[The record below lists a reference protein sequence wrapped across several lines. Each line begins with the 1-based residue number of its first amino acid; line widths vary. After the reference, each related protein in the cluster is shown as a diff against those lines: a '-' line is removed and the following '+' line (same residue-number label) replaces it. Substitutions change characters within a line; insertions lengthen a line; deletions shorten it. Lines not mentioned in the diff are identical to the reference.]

1 MIETIVNREVGKM
14 ENIINKI
21 KELDRS
27 LSEKEKTRYQFENFK
42 KDLHLL
48 YLYSDTFLKNKFLSD
63 IQKLLIPTNI
73 SENDIKPVNK
83 LVLFLIYQEHNNGKG
98 YKEFFEEYGDIDN
111 FSMKFKPL
119 MSEKDW
125 DLLDKSIAK
134 FNNYEKKITSG
145 RFYIRYTELF
155 NKNKLNKLFDYIVAY
170 YLYVNNKLVFADSEL
185 FLEKYYSSDFYE
197 PLKNLI
203 DEIKIDSNHLKK
215 LPPIWLKKVVD
226 LRNYL
231 YAEEMNTKGKTGYGK
246 GFFIGNTDLNYFQL
260 ENRNNDIKSKL
271 DDELKELL
279 NSNWFKSLILK
290 SLLDKDTIV
299 MDVSDYMEKNY
310 VLKV

>member
-1 MIETIVNREVGKM
+1 M

-27 LSEKEKTRYQFENFK
+27 LSEKEKTRYQFENLK

-83 LVLFLIYQEHNNGKG
+83 LVLFLIYKEHNNGKG

-111 FSMKFKPL
+111 FMEFKHL
-119 MSEKDW
+119 MSEEDW
-125 DLLDKSIAK
+125 DLLDKSIAQ
-134 FNNYEKKITSG
+134 FNNYEKKIPSG

-170 YLYVNNKLVFADSEL
+170 YLYVNNKLVFADSEH
-185 FLEKYYSSDFYE
+185 FLENYYSSDFYE

-203 DEIKIDSNHLKK
+203 DEIKIDSNNLKK

-231 YAEEMNTKGKTGYGK
+231 YAEEKNTKGKTGYG
-246 GFFIGNTDLNYFQL
+246 
-260 ENRNNDIKSKL
+260 
-271 DDELKELL
+271 
-279 NSNWFKSLILK
+279 
-290 SLLDKDTIV
+290 
-299 MDVSDYMEKNY
+299 
-310 VLKV
+310 

>member
-1 MIETIVNREVGKM
+1 MIETIVNMEVGEM
-14 ENIINKI
+14 ENIISKI
-21 KELDRS
+21 KKLDRS
-27 LSEKEKTRYQFENFK
+27 LSEEEKTRYQFENLK
-42 KDLHLL
+42 EDLHLL

-63 IQKLLIPTNI
+63 IQRLLIPTNI

-83 LVLFLIYQEHNNGKG
+83 LVLFLIYKEHNNGKG
-98 YKEFFEEYGDIDN
+98 YKDFFEEYGDIDN
-111 FSMKFKPL
+111 FSMKFKHL
-119 MSEKDW
+119 MSENDW

-145 RFYIRYTELF
+145 RDYIRYTELF

-197 PLKNLI
+197 PLKSVI
-203 DEIKIDSNHLKK
+203 DEIVIGSNHLEK

-246 GFFIGNTDLNYFQL
+246 GFFRGKTDLNYFQL

-279 NSNWFKSLILK
+279 DSNWFKSLILK

-299 MDVSDYMEKNY
+299 MVLSDYMEKIMS
-310 VLKV
+310 

>member
-27 LSEKEKTRYQFENFK
+27 LSEKEKTRYQFENLK

-83 LVLFLIYQEHNNGKG
+83 LVLFLIYKEHNNGKG

-111 FSMKFKPL
+111 FMKFKPL
-119 MSEKDW
+119 MSEEDW
-125 DLLDKSIAK
+125 DLLDKSIAQ
-134 FNNYEKKITSG
+134 FNNYEKKIPSG

-170 YLYVNNKLVFADSEL
+170 YLYVNNKLVFADPEH
-185 FLEKYYSSDFYE
+185 FLENYYSSDFYE

-260 ENRNNDIKSKL
+260 ENRNNVIKSKL

-290 SLLDKDTIV
+290 SLLGNDTIV
-299 MDVSDYMEKNY
+299 MDASDYMEKIMS
-310 VLKV
+310 

>member
-1 MIETIVNREVGKM
+1 
-14 ENIINKI
+14 
-21 KELDRS
+21 
-27 LSEKEKTRYQFENFK
+27 
-42 KDLHLL
+42 
-48 YLYSDTFLKNKFLSD
+48 
-63 IQKLLIPTNI
+63 
-73 SENDIKPVNK
+73 
-83 LVLFLIYQEHNNGKG
+83 
-98 YKEFFEEYGDIDN
+98 
-111 FSMKFKPL
+111 
-119 MSEKDW
+119 
-125 DLLDKSIAK
+125 
-134 FNNYEKKITSG
+134 
-145 RFYIRYTELF
+145 
-155 NKNKLNKLFDYIVAY
+155 VAY

>member
-1 MIETIVNREVGKM
+1 M

>member
-1 MIETIVNREVGKM
+1 M

-83 LVLFLIYQEHNNGKG
+83 LVLFLIYKEHNNGKG

-155 NKNKLNKLFDYIVAY
+155 NN
-170 YLYVNNKLVFADSEL
+170 
-185 FLEKYYSSDFYE
+185 
-197 PLKNLI
+197 PLC
-203 DEIKIDSNHLKK
+203 
-215 LPPIWLKKVVD
+215 
-226 LRNYL
+226 
-231 YAEEMNTKGKTGYGK
+231 
-246 GFFIGNTDLNYFQL
+246 
-260 ENRNNDIKSKL
+260 
-271 DDELKELL
+271 
-279 NSNWFKSLILK
+279 
-290 SLLDKDTIV
+290 
-299 MDVSDYMEKNY
+299 
-310 VLKV
+310 